1 MPSEPTITPTLTVEE
16 EDSSKDNRKIVIVKS
31 LGNKP
36 NETPDWSIYGLKEAL
51 DEDVETPAWV
61 IKDLVMPATVT
72 LVSSRPHGTKS
83 LSWLYACLEGVATKK
98 VFGHFDAPDL
108 DSVLFIE
115 TEDPE
120 WLVKK
125 RLQGLAKG
133 LNVKPEDVLGFY
145 FTCPGPFNL
154 LPAEEPLKAI
164 INRLGL
170 NLIVLSTLQ
179 NLLQARDWTSQED
192 MQPIMAMLVRLSRH
206 CPIVLLT
213 HAPHDKRQKR
223 AAGTITQGANCATLV
238 HYEKVRAKDGK
249 GTYVHILVDSKVGA
263 TETDFSIELLKDSE
277 DEDPVSSIRGFKY
290 KGEGY
295 PGGESKKQR
304 VIDALEDDP
313 EASPEEIAE
322 RVECSLRYVQKI
334 KKELEAKS

>member
-1 MPSEPTITPTLTVEE
+1 MSSEPTVTPSLPVEE
-16 EDSSKDNRKIVIVKS
+16 EESGKGNRKIVIVKNF
-31 LGNKP
+31 GDKP
-36 NETPDWSIYGLKEAL
+36 KENPDWPIYGLKEAL

-72 LVSSRPHGTKS
+72 LISSKPHGTKS

-133 LNVKPEDVLGFY
+133 LKAKPEDVPGFY
-145 FTCPGPFNL
+145 FTCPGPFDL
-154 LPAEEPLKAI
+154 LAAEGQLKALI
-164 INRLGL
+164 QKLGL
-170 NLIVLSTLQ
+170 KLIVLSTLQ
-179 NLLQARDWTSQED
+179 NLLKGRDWNNQDE

-238 HYEKVRAKDGK
+238 HYDKVRAKNGK
-249 GTYVHILVDSKVGA
+249 STYVRILVDSKVGA
-263 TETDFSIELLKDSE
+263 TETDFSIELLHDAKDA
-277 DEDPVSSIRGFKY
+277 DPVSSVRGFKY
-290 KGEGY
+290 NGESS
-295 PGGESKKQR
+295 PGGESKKR
-304 VIDALEDDP
+304 RIIEELEDDP
-313 EASPEEIAE
+313 DASVEEIAD
-322 RVECSLRYVQKI
+322 RVECSSRYVQKI

>member
-1 MPSEPTITPTLTVEE
+1 MSSEPIATPILPVEE
-16 EDSSKDNRKIVIVKS
+16 EDSGKGNRKIVIVKTF
-31 LGNKP
+31 GDKP
-36 NETPDWSIYGLKEAL
+36 NETPDWPIYGLKEAL
-51 DEDVETPAWV
+51 DEDVETPTWV

-72 LVSSRPHGTKS
+72 LVSSKPHGTKS
-83 LSWLYACLEGVATKK
+83 LSWLHACLEGVATKK

-125 RLQGLAKG
+125 RLKGLAKG
-133 LNVKPEDVLGFY
+133 LKVKPEDAPGFY
-145 FTCPGPFNL
+145 FTCPGPFDL
-154 LPAEEPLKAI
+154 LGMEEQLKVLI
-164 INRLGL
+164 KKLKL
-170 NLIVLSTLQ
+170 KLIVLSTLQ
-179 NLLQARDWTSQED
+179 NLLQNRDWNNQDE

-238 HYEKVRAKDGK
+238 HYEKARAKDGK

-263 TETDFSIELLKDSE
+263 TETDFSVELLKDPE
-277 DEDPVSSIRGFKY
+277 DEDPVSSIRSFKY

-295 PGGESKKQR
+295 PGGESKKR
-304 VIDALEDDP
+304 RIIEELEDDP
-313 EASPEEIAE
+313 DASVEDIAE
-322 RVECSLRYVQKI
+322 RVGCSSRYVQQI
-334 KKELEAKS
+334 KKELDAKS